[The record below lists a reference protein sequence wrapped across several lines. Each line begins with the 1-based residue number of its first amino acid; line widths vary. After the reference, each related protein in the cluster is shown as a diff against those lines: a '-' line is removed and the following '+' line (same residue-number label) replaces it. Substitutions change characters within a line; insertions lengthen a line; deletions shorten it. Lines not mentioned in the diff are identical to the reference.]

1 MKHEEKLSMYRSVK
15 SSVRSFVQMLKHLQ
29 RPGLLICLLAISVT
43 AEASQS
49 LDNKTFKV
57 FPNIRFVEGVDLP
70 AFMEAYSKTMSAQR
84 ADYVSQAKDL
94 MSAGAYG
101 AEAAKMLMDFD
112 NHILDL
118 RARGKSRMGVTLEAS
133 FKAQLDELYR
143 KYNPPVY
150 RLQFHS
156 VYANPTPSFD
166 LFIYG
171 VYSVK
176 SVGRPGLLMTVTVV
190 DLKTGLERSYEAQ
203 GVDVNAARLLARQ
216 VFDDHQKTKF
226 PSSKKVMGKTLQLVT
241 RGLIELEDGRRS
253 PMRDLHKSAQW
264 ACDSYDARLVS
275 ENELKA
281 LVGIGEY
288 RGGLTLARMGE
299 QNYFWAVDGEQVL
312 VSYSG
317 AVMNDTNMNPASYLN
332 YICVK

>member
-1 MKHEEKLSMYRSVK
+1 MPFAVKLTAKAGMYRLTRLTLV
-15 SSVRSFVQMLKHLQ
+15 F
-29 RPGLLICLLAISVT
+29 CLLAISV
-43 AEASQS
+43 AGEASQS

-84 ADYVSQAKDL
+84 AEYVAQAKDL
-94 MSAGAYG
+94 MSAGAFG
-101 AEAAKMLMDFD
+101 AEAAKMLIDFD

-133 FKAQLDELYR
+133 FKAHLDELYR
-143 KYNPPVY
+143 KYNPPLH

-156 VYANPTPSFD
+156 VHANPPPLFE

-176 SVGRPGLLMTVTVV
+176 SVGRPGLLMNVTVV
-190 DLKTGLERSYEAQ
+190 DLKTGFERNYEAQ
-203 GVDVNAARLLARQ
+203 GADVNAARLLARQ
-216 VFDDHQKTKF
+216 VFDDYQKTKF
-226 PSSKKVMGKTLQLVT
+226 PSSKKIMGKQLQLVT
-241 RGLIELEDGRRS
+241 HGLIELEDGRRS
-253 PMRDLHKSAQW
+253 PMRELHKSAQW
-264 ACDSYDARLVS
+264 ACDSYDSRLVS
-275 ENELKA
+275 EKELKA

-288 RGGLTLARMGE
+288 RGGLTLARTGE
-299 QNYFWAVDGEQVL
+299 QNYFWAVDGEQVFI
-312 VSYSG
+312 SYNG
-317 AVMNDTNMNPASYLN
+317 AVLNDTNMNPASFLN